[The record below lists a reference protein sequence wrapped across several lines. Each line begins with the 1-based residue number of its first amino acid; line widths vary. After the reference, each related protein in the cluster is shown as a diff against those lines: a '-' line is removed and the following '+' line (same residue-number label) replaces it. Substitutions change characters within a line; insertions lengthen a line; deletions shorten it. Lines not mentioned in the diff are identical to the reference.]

1 MASVFEDADPDVASA
16 LTPGEAGDEPDEPD
30 EPDDDTDAVSDVD
43 VIGAALEPQPTSD
56 AAASTK
62 PASGMRTVREMFM
75 SKDLSCVE
83 AIQQASGDGDDCV
96 EPGASCRVVE
106 KNLELPVASG
116 R

>member
-1 MASVFEDADPDVASA
+1 V
-16 LTPGEAGDEPDEPD
+16 AGDEPDD
-30 EPDDDTDAVSDVD
+30 GTDAVPDVD
-43 VIGAALEPQPTSD
+43 VTGAALEPQPTSD

-75 SKDLSCVE
+75 SKNLSCVE
-83 AIQQASGDGDDCV
+83 ALQQASGDGDDCV

>member
-16 LTPGEAGDEPDEPD
+16 LTPGEAGDEPVA
-30 EPDDDTDAVSDVD
+30 DTDAVSDVD
-43 VIGAALEPQPTSD
+43 VIGAALEPQPASD

-96 EPGASCRVVE
+96 EPGAGCRVVE
-106 KNLELPVASG
+106 ENLELPVASG